1 MTLEEIRELKE
12 RAKQS
17 ITNNEKAFENHEV
30 YTIICEWERAEEK
43 LKKIEEYTKNIV
55 DDETYKADWLYD
67 VNGTQVRRDLEELL
81 K

>member
-30 YTIICEWERAEEK
+30 YTIICEWERAEEE
-43 LKKIEEYTKNIV
+43 LRTVKNIV
-55 DDETYKADWLYD
+55 
-67 VNGTQVRRDLEELL
+67 
-81 K
+81 